1 MINKLKIMSRQHIH
15 LSKKSA
21 QRKKTHLVPEQKRGQ
36 EPRPQVASALVTP
49 PKHRHKHFLETE
61 GQAGISRKL

>member
-1 MINKLKIMSRQHIH
+1 MIDKVKIMTKQHVY

-36 EPRPQVASALVTP
+36 EPLRL
-49 PKHRHKHFLETE
+49 L
-61 GQAGISRKL
+61 LLW